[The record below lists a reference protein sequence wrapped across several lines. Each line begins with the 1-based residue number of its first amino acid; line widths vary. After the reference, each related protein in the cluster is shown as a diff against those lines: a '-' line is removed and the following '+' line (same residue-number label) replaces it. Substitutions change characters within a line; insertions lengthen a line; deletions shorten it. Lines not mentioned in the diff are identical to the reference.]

1 MLNPTKWYK
10 KTIMKNLIICALL
23 AILILLLFSCG
34 TRKTDISYQKQF
46 KDSITIEN
54 HYTQATKTV
63 LMDVFTVK
71 PIDALKP
78 MWIDGKRYDNAEI
91 SNDKS
96 KIETKYFKVTEK
108 QTIYKT
114 IVIEKNK
121 TTTRTDN
128 TMLWLGM
135 FLIVVIAV
143 FFWFYL
149 PKLKTGI

>member
-1 MLNPTKWYK
+1 
-10 KTIMKNLIICALL
+10 MKNLMFCALL
-23 AILILLLFSCG
+23 AILLLLLFAVYGCGG
-34 TRKTDISYQKQF
+34 TRKTDTNHSETKTDNIN
-46 KDSITIEN
+46 IEN
-54 HYTQATKTV
+54 TYSMGSKIV
-63 LMDVFTVK
+63 LMDIFTAK

-78 MWIDGKRYDNAEI
+78 MWIDGKEYRNAVI

-96 KIETKYFKVTEK
+96 KIETKYFKITEK

-128 TMLWLGM
+128 TMLWIGM
-135 FLIVVIAV
+135 FLIVIIAV
-143 FFWFYL
+143 FAWFYL

>member
-1 MLNPTKWYK
+1 
-10 KTIMKNLIICALL
+10 
-23 AILILLLFSCG
+23 
-34 TRKTDISYQKQF
+34 
-46 KDSITIEN
+46 
-54 HYTQATKTV
+54 
-63 LMDVFTVK
+63 MDVFTAK

-128 TMLWLGM
+128 TMLWLGV

>member
-1 MLNPTKWYK
+1 MR
-10 KTIMKNLIICALL
+10 NLIICALL

-34 TRKTDISYQKQF
+34 TRKTDISYQKQS

-63 LMDVFTVK
+63 LMDVFTAK

-78 MWIDGKRYDNAEI
+78 MWIDGKEYRNAVI

-96 KIETKYFKVTEK
+96 KIETKYFKITEK

-128 TMLWLGM
+128 TMLWIGM
-135 FLIVVIAV
+135 FLIVVITV
-143 FFWFYL
+143 FAWFYL

>member
-1 MLNPTKWYK
+1 
-10 KTIMKNLIICALL
+10 MKNNYHLL
-23 AILILLLFSCG
+23 LSATIAVVILLLLSSCG

-63 LMDVFTVK
+63 LMDIFTAK

-78 MWIDGKRYDNAEI
+78 MWIDGKEYRNAVI

-96 KIETKYFKVTEK
+96 KIETKYFKITEK

-135 FLIVVIAV
+135 FLIVVVAV